1 MAIRLS
7 LAEIFAVM
15 MGVVLRPEL
24 TKIAKNARAV
34 IRRENISIKEL
45 ALGGNGSNGYLP
57 ILGDR

>member
-1 MAIRLS
+1 
-7 LAEIFAVM
+7 M